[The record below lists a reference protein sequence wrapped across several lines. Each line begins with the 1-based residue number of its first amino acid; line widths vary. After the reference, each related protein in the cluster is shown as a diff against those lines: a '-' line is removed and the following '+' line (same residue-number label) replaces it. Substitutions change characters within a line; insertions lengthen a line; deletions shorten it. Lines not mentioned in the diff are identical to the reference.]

1 MRLKRLLANDFRNLE
16 FCVLEPQDCINVI
29 CGPNGSGKT
38 SILEAISYLAL
49 GRSFRP
55 SCNYQSLIKRGVD
68 AFELFAKV
76 EEDEE
81 QPPAAIGFK
90 KDRTGLSQIKLNRDK
105 TVRLLDVIS
114 YLCVQVIHPQGSE
127 LVTGSPEERRS
138 YIDWGLFYHYPRF
151 KEAHYAFKK
160 LLSQR
165 NSLLRRHS
173 DSYDFAFWDDRLAAA
188 AEIITKLRLE
198 YLDKLKPILKDKLK
212 LFLPNLKFEFEL
224 SPGFDEQAGLKAV
237 LEKNLQRDLNLGY
250 TFSGPHRCD
259 LKIKTTGILA
269 YQMLS
274 RGQLKLLTAAM
285 RLSQGQLLF
294 NEQKRACIYLI
305 DDLNSELD
313 ERSQEI
319 LISSLKALNHQ
330 LFITN
335 ISPDL
340 KVLKDLGDFALFEV
354 NEGKVTKGL

>member
-16 FCVLEPQDCINVI
+16 YCNIDPQDCINVI

-38 SILEAISYLAL
+38 SVLEAISYLAL

-55 SCNYQSLIKRGVD
+55 SCNYQSLIKRGLN

-76 EEDEE
+76 EEAEG
-81 QPPAAIGFK
+81 QPAVAIGFK
-90 KDRTGLSQIKLNRDK
+90 KDRTGLAQIKLNQDK
-105 TVRLLDVIS
+105 SVRLLDVIS

-127 LVTGSPEERRS
+127 LVTGSPDERRS
-138 YIDWGLFYHYPRF
+138 YLDWGLFYHYPRF

-173 DSYDFAFWDDRLAAA
+173 NSYDFAFWDEQLAAA
-188 AEIITKLRLE
+188 AEVITKLRFE
-198 YLDKLKPILKDKLK
+198 YLQNLRPILKDKLE
-212 LFLPNLKFEFEL
+212 LFLPDLKFEFEL
-224 SPGFDEQAGLKAV
+224 SPGFDEEAGLKAM
-237 LEKNLQRDLNLGY
+237 LEQNLERDLNLGY

-259 LKIKTTGILA
+259 LKIKTSKISA
-269 YQMLS
+269 SQILS

-294 NEQKRACIYLI
+294 DEQKRSCIYLI

-330 LFITN
+330 IFITN
-335 ISPDL
+335 ITPDL
-340 KVLKDLGDFALFEV
+340 KVLNDLGNVALFEV
-354 NEGKVTKGL
+354 NEGKVTKKA